1 MKKLILMSAIIVA
14 FSACRNDK
22 KTTGEDP
29 RVDGTELDTTGIEA
43 PDGEV
48 KIEQVAAPKTFPT
61 SLQNVFM
68 AHGGLDRWKQMNN
81 LCFEMK
87 GKNGDEIHTVSLP
100 NRKTKIESKDW
111 SIGKDA
117 NGVWLL
123 RHDLSY
129 EGNPVFYHNL
139 MFYFY
144 AMPFI
149 ISDPGTNYTAVEPTE
164 LDGKMY
170 NGFKISYNDNVGD
183 SPEDEYIL
191 YFNPTTNKMAWL
203 AYTVTFKDQKKS
215 DDWHY
220 IKYDKWQEVNG
231 LLLPEKMVWYNVENG
246 KPKGKKMDIKFDKVT
261 ATETMLD
268 ASVFAKPAEAEYVK

>member
-1 MKKLILMSAIIVA
+1 MKKLILLFTIVL
-14 FSACRNDK
+14 SLWACKNDQ

-29 RVDGTELDTTGIEA
+29 RIEGTELDTTGVEA
-43 PDGEV
+43 PAGEAKDV
-48 KIEQVAAPKTFPT
+48 NATVPKTYP
-61 SLQNVFM
+61 SQLQSVFT
-68 AHGGLDRWKQMNN
+68 AHGGLDHWKQMNN

-87 GKNGDEIHTVSLP
+87 GKNGEEVHTISLP
-100 NRKTKIESKDW
+100 NRRNKIESKDW
-111 SIGKDA
+111 SIGNDA

-123 RHDLSY
+123 RHDLGY

-149 ISDPGTNYTAVEPTE
+149 IADPGTNYTAVEPTE

-170 NGFKISYNDNVGD
+170 NGFKISYNDGVGD

-191 YFNPTTNKMAWL
+191 YFEPTTNKMAWL

-246 KPKGKKMDIKFDKVT
+246 KPKGKKMDIKLDKVT
-261 ATETMLD
+261 ATETRLD
-268 ASVFAKPAEAEYVK
+268 ASVFAKPDEAQYVK

>member
-1 MKKLILMSAIIVA
+1 MKNIILIFAVLITLHS
-14 FSACRNDK
+14 CKDDR

-29 RVDGTELDTTGIEA
+29 RVQGTEFDTTGIEA
-43 PDGEV
+43 PDGDA
-48 KIEQVAAPKTFPT
+48 KNIQANTAKTYPPQ
-61 SLQNVFM
+61 LQTVFA
-68 AHGGLDRWKQMNN
+68 AHGGLDLWKKMNN

-87 GKNGDEIHTVSLP
+87 GKNGDETHTVLLP

-111 SIGKDA
+111 SIGYDG
-117 NGVWLL
+117 NQVWLL
-123 RHDLSY
+123 KNQLGY

-149 ISDPGTNYTAVEPTE
+149 IADPGTNYVAVEPTK

-170 NGFKISYNDNVGD
+170 NCYKVSYDDGVGD
-183 SPEDEYIL
+183 SSKDEYIL
-191 YFNPTTNKMAWL
+191 YFDPETNKMTWL

-220 IKYDKWQEVNG
+220 IKYDKWQDVNG
-231 LLLPEKMVWYNVENG
+231 LLLPEKLTWWKVENG
-246 KPKGKKMDIKFDKVT
+246 KPHDEEMDIKFANVT
-261 ATETMLD
+261 ATETILD

>member
-1 MKKLILMSAIIVA
+1 MKKLILLFTIVL
-14 FSACRNDK
+14 SLWACKNDQ

-29 RVDGTELDTTGIEA
+29 RIEGTELDTTGVEA
-43 PDGEV
+43 PAGEAKDV
-48 KIEQVAAPKTFPT
+48 NATVPKTYP
-61 SLQNVFM
+61 SQLQSVFT
-68 AHGGLDRWKQMNN
+68 AHGGLDHWKQMNN

-87 GKNGDEIHTVSLP
+87 GKNGEEVHTISLP
-100 NRKTKIESKDW
+100 NRRNKIESKDW
-111 SIGKDA
+111 SIGNDA

-123 RHDLSY
+123 RHDLGY

-149 ISDPGTNYTAVEPTE
+149 IADPGTNYTAVEPTE

-170 NGFKISYNDNVGD
+170 NGFKISYNDGVGD

-191 YFNPTTNKMAWL
+191 YFEPTTNKMAWL

-261 ATETMLD
+261 ATETRLD
-268 ASVFAKPAEAEYVK
+268 ASVFAKPDEAQYVK